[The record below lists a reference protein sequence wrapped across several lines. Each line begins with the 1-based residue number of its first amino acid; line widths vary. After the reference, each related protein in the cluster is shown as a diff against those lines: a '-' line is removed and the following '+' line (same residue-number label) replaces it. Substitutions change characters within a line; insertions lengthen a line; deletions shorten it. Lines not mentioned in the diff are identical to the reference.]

1 MTVQSLLELYEHT
14 LTVRVWNTLDKL
26 SPRAKYDRPKA
37 FRLPALKKHSDDQT
51 EDSNELTSDTQRPD
65 RYAAVNHD
73 IIPTKRSRR
82 GSRRFSQAIE
92 CLEGGEDVTGQYP
105 NPEISPRKMPILK
118 EEQELSPDKWTSHHL
133 STSAPEA
140 ELFSGLRNSKLP
152 GDLTKSGSLYENL
165 SSSDGLKGILFI
177 QLLA

>member
-14 LTVRVWNTLDKL
+14 LTVRVWNTFDKL

-118 EEQELSPDKWTSHHL
+118 EEQELSPDNRTL